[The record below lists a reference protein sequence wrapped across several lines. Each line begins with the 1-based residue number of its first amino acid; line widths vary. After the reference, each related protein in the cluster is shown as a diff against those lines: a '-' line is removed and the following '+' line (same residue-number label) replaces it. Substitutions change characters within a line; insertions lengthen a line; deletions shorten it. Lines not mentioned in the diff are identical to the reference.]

1 MKILL
6 ASRSPR
12 RRSLLSITG
21 WPFRSLNPDVVE
33 NQKRGEGPRPMVLR
47 LARLKAQWAV
57 GRERRDEIILG
68 ADTLI
73 VVNSKILGK
82 PKNQKDQCAM
92 LRKLSGKTHRV
103 FTGLALYDNGIW
115 TQKAECSRV
124 SFRSLKDKEIM
135 AYCKHREALDCAG
148 GYMIQ
153 GLGAALVDT
162 VEGSLT
168 NVIGLPLELLERL
181 LKISAKI
188 AP

>member
-1 MKILL
+1 
-6 ASRSPR
+6 
-12 RRSLLSITG
+12 
-21 WPFRSLNPDVVE
+21 
-33 NQKRGEGPRPMVLR
+33 MVLR

-57 GRERRDEIILG
+57 GRERGDEIILG
-68 ADTLI
+68 ADTLVI
-73 VVNSKILGK
+73 VRTRILGQ
-82 PKNQKDQCAM
+82 PKNKKDQISM
-92 LRKLSGKTHRV
+92 LRNLSGKTHRV
-103 FTGLALYDNGIW
+103 FTGLALYHNGTW

-124 SFRSLKDKEIM
+124 RFRSLKDKEIM
-135 AYCKHREALDCAG
+135 AYCKHGEALDCAG

-153 GLGAALVDT
+153 GLGAALVEK